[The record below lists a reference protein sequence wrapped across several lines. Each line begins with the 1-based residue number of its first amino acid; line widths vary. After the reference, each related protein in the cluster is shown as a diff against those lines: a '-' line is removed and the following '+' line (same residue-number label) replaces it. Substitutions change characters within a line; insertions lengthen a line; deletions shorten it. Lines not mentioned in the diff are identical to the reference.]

1 MNNYLTHHGI
11 KGQKWGVRRFQNP
24 NVAKSNS
31 GKNRYNTDAWDVAT
45 SAGMKYRNLV
55 DLNAKKRA
63 AGEVLGRDPKSF
75 GQSKERQEYLEAMVR
90 TQRSF
95 AYHQKLTEKLLEKY
109 DDISVDFLTEEG
121 TNEKYVQAILK
132 SKTGETKVA
141 EIYLGY
147 RITN

>member
-1 MNNYLTHHGI
+1 MDELYHHGI

-24 NVAKSNS
+24 DVVKSNG

-45 SAGMKYRNLV
+45 SAGLKFRNLAE
-55 DLNAKKRA
+55 LNAKKRA
-63 AGEVLGRDPKSF
+63 AEKVLYKDPKAF
-75 GQSKERQEYLEAMVR
+75 GQSKERQEYIEAMVR

-109 DDISVDFLTEEG
+109 DDISFDFLTEEG

-132 SKTGETKVA
+132 SKAGETKVA

-147 RITN
+147 RITD